1 MIYDSRWEE
10 EYASYLTGKKL
21 AGEILDFVYSPM
33 KIILGDKLI
42 YLPDFLV
49 ILPDNTHQIHEVKG
63 FQRED
68 SVVKFKAAAAKFPF
82 WQFFMVSKVEG
93 SWQAV
98 RTINSEAKPVKPK
111 PRQAA
116 PAQTK
121 LSYAQM
127 LQDTELSL
135 VLQIKPHRLRDLRGQ
150 KTVAEISELT
160 GIEPHIWLNLE
171 SGATTLYH
179 YRHVL
184 AIKELMRNQ

>member
-1 MIYDSRWEE
+1 MKYDSRWEE
-10 EYASYLTGKKL
+10 DYAHYLTGKKL

-127 LQDTELSL
+127 LQNPEYSRILNFKPY
-135 VLQIKPHRLRDLRGQ
+135 QIRNLRGNLSYQ
-150 KTVAEISELT
+150 EVSEIT
-160 GIEPHIWLNLE
+160 GILPLIWQNLE
-171 SGATTLYH
+171 TGTTKLYH
-179 YRHVL
+179 YNHVIGIINL
-184 AIKELMRNQ
+184 EKAK